1 LHVLSAATLR
11 TFITYHSFRLLHYSY
26 VHRRAGEGCFVLILS
41 LFVTHVWFTIRL
53 WGLFI
58 DVMGFILYTNYI
70 FCPLTLPLPLNLYIT
85 QNFLHFYIFKHSK
98 LVFSW
103 GPKKNSPQEQG
114 FWILPSLSPQHRL
127 HTHTHTHTYLSL
139 RDRLSEQ
146 LLVYVYQVFIIH
158 GHFRNICELL
168 I

>member
-58 DVMGFILYTNYI
+58 DVMGFILYTNCI

-85 QNFLHFYIFKHSK
+85 QNFLHFYIFKRSK

-103 GPKKNSPQEQG
+103 GPKKKIPHKDKDFGYCHLCPHNIG
-114 FWILPSLSPQHRL
+114 Y
-127 HTHTHTHTYLSL
+127 THTYL